1 MSHSR
6 SPFGDWQSYR
16 RSVFERDAAR
26 SDTPTT
32 HYCDA
37 DDKFLL
43 LTAAS
48 VASRI
53 YATLSLPG

>member
-6 SPFGDWQSYR
+6 SPFGDWQSYL
-16 RSVFERDAAR
+16 RSVFERDAAW
-26 SDTPTT
+26 SDTPTI

-37 DDKFLL
+37 DDDVLL

-48 VASRI
+48 VTSRI
-53 YATLSLPG
+53 YATLSLPR